1 MFILTKEEIAA
12 VNAAAPFVLESP
24 GTEILSVL
32 FRTEP
37 GFVRQV
43 LPAPLQPASDPLGMA
58 LVSHLPNTSVG
69 FGYYEA
75 AVAVRASYRGED
87 GWFRLIMPVDDD
99 IALISGRE
107 SAAIPKKMAESITL
121 ERDGSTVTGRVT
133 RKGTEIITLQAELAA
148 PGDPSLHGVPTTD
161 LDGRPCFKEV
171 SFGVKWSMTPDSR
184 SLHYMPRVVRG
195 VVLNRPRDD
204 LMTGPGTVT
213 LTSSS
218 SDPLGEIPIR
228 GIVRSQFGTID
239 ATGLPGRVVGRV
251 WNIRTLQRTMIRQ
264 DALAYMLDQ
273 GLLTSRDRQE
283 RKRLWKA
290 IRRY

>member
-1 MFILTKEEIAA
+1 M
-12 VNAAAPFVLESP
+12 
-24 GTEILSVL
+24 
-32 FRTEP
+32 
-37 GFVRQV
+37 
-43 LPAPLQPASDPLGMA
+43 
-58 LVSHLPNTSVG
+58 PNTSAG

-75 AVAVRASYRGED
+75 AVAVRARYRRED

-121 ERDGSTVTGRVT
+121 ERNGSTVTGRVT
-133 RKGTEIITLQAELAA
+133 RKGTEIITLQAELTR
-148 PGDPSLHGVPTTD
+148 PGDPSLHGVLTTD
-161 LDGRPCFKEV
+161 LDDEPCYKEV

-184 SLHYMPRVVRG
+184 SLHYLPRVVRG

-204 LMTGPGTVT
+204 LRTGPGNVT

-228 GIVRSQFGTID
+228 GIISSQFGIID

-251 WNIRTLQRTMIRQ
+251 WGIRSIQNAMIRQ
-264 DALAYMLDQ
+264 DALAYMLDN
-273 GLLTSRDRQE
+273 GLLAKRDRREQ
-283 RKRLWKA
+283 KRIWKP